1 LSRSKAPNFG
11 VLLVVLCLLIVLAPL
26 ATAAGS
32 ALLVEFLFALVL
44 LAGAYSINWQ
54 GIQRWFFLA
63 FTALTF
69 VARSCA
75 LLFGGSQLE
84 IGSAAITALWMAS
97 VVIVVVRELF
107 RRQAVT
113 TNTILSAI
121 VAYLLIAVAF
131 AALYQILELSEP
143 GSFLGIPEAATA
155 HQLSNE
161 MIYFSLVS
169 LTTMGYGDIVPAS
182 SLARPLAAL
191 EGVFG
196 ALYLAVM
203 IARLVGMHV
212 ASGFD
217 RDRP

>member
-1 LSRSKAPNFG
+1 
-11 VLLVVLCLLIVLAPL
+11 
-26 ATAAGS
+26 
-32 ALLVEFLFALVL
+32 
-44 LAGAYSINWQ
+44 
-54 GIQRWFFLA
+54 
-63 FTALTF
+63 
-69 VARSCA
+69 
-75 LLFGGSQLE
+75 
-84 IGSAAITALWMAS
+84 MAS

-131 AALYQILELSEP
+131 AALYQILELSES